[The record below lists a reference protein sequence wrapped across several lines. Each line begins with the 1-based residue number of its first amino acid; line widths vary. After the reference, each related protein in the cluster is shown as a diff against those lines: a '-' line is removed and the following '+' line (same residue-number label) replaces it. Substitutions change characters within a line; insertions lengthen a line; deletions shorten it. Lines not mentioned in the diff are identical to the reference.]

1 MLMAVWGTKNQIDI
15 DWFESGQRLSLWWV
29 TKKGRL
35 QDYFIYEKKLE
46 KMVDFR
52 QLWKLIIDLHT
63 YV

>member
-29 TKKGRL
+29 TKNGRL

-52 QLWKLIIDLHT
+52 QLWKLIIDLHM
-63 YV
+63 